1 VKYGLIAGGGRF
13 PLMVLSAAQQQGHE
27 MVVVAVKEETLPEVE
42 SLASRCY
49 WVSLGELTKL
59 IEILQKEQVTE
70 AIMAGRV
77 QHKRIFSSIRPDWK
91 LIKLLASLPR
101 KNTDSLIGAVAK
113 VLAGEGITLID
124 STALLAPYMAK
135 EGPNTKRKPTADEQ
149 SDIDYGTETARA
161 LAAYDIGQS
170 VVICEKACLA
180 VEAME
185 GTDSVIERAGL
196 YSNGRRLTVVKVAK
210 PKQDMRFDVPVIG
223 PTTIQKMKSVN
234 ATALAVDAGKTLFID
249 RDELLAAAEQAKITI
264 VGQASRGS
272 TEQRINRSTA

>member
-13 PLMVLSAAQQQGHE
+13 PLMVLSSAKQQGHE
-27 MVVVAVKEETLPEVE
+27 MVVVAVKEETLPEIE
-42 SLASRCY
+42 SLADHCY

-59 IEILQKEQVTE
+59 IGILQKEQITE

-91 LIKLLASLPR
+91 LIKLLGSLPR

-113 VLAGEGITLID
+113 VLADEGIRLID
-124 STALLAPYMAK
+124 STALLAPYLAK
-135 EGPNTKRKPTADEQ
+135 EGPNTKRKPTAEEQ
-149 SDIDYGTETARA
+149 ADIDYGTEIARA

-170 VVICEKACLA
+170 VVVCEKACVA

-185 GTDSVIERAGL
+185 GTDAVIERAGQ

-223 PTTIQKMKSVN
+223 PTTIAKMKSAN

-249 RDELLAAAEQAKITI
+249 RDELLDAADQAQSTI
-264 VGQASRGS
+264 VGR
-272 TEQRINRSTA
+272 